1 VRRGGPGASPA
12 RPTGWHPGCV
22 RLSEFWRLMD
32 DELGAAYARSVAST
46 QVVGALD
53 GRTPDQ
59 ALEAGTP
66 PREVWAA
73 VCDAM
78 DVPPERR
85 LGRDEP
91 ARRR

>member
-1 VRRGGPGASPA
+1 M
-12 RPTGWHPGCV
+12 

-32 DELGAAYARSVAST
+32 DELGAAYARSVAAT
-46 QVVGALD
+46 QVIGALD

-73 VCDAM
+73 VCEAM

>member
-1 VRRGGPGASPA
+1 
-12 RPTGWHPGCV
+12 
-22 RLSEFWRLMD
+22 MD
-32 DELGAAYARSVAST
+32 DELGAAYARSVAAT
-46 QVVGALD
+46 QVIGALG
-53 GRTPDQ
+53 GRTPDE

-66 PREVWAA
+66 PREVWGA
-73 VCDAM
+73 VCEAM